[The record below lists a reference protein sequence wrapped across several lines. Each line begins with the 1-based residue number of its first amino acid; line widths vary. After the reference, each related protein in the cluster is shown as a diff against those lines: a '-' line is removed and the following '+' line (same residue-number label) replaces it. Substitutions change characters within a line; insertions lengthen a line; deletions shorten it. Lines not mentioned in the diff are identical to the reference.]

1 MAFMGD
7 SPISSVVIAG
17 AGGFGLEV
25 FDYLQEHVLEGGPPV
40 AGYIDDTLG
49 IASPVGHEAPVLG
62 TIRDF
67 CPRDGQAVVVA
78 IGSVKARYAVMS
90 RLWENGVYTPP
101 FIAPGAIVS
110 PSAKFGRG
118 SIVCPFSIINRNAIL
133 GEAVVVNV
141 HCSVGHGASIG
152 SFSILSP
159 YAALNGDA
167 RIGESCFLG
176 TRVTIYPRIEI
187 GNGCVVDSHTGVR
200 FSADD
205 RRMISSRGEYQ
216 VNNIRSM

>member
-101 FIAPGAIVS
+101 FIAPGAIVYGC
-110 PSAKFGRG
+110 PARFRRDRELHYPGTAWEHRGPLDPLAYCPDCDRMLAPQFRHGRG
-118 SIVCPFSIINRNAIL
+118 
-133 GEAVVVNV
+133 GE
-141 HCSVGHGASIG
+141 
-152 SFSILSP
+152 
-159 YAALNGDA
+159 
-167 RIGESCFLG
+167 R
-176 TRVTIYPRIEI
+176 
-187 GNGCVVDSHTGVR
+187 
-200 FSADD
+200 
-205 RRMISSRGEYQ
+205 
-216 VNNIRSM
+216 